1 MRKKP
6 IEFFEVMYNAA
17 YCLVQESKAKGD
29 RAKAADAE
37 KMLKSALILSP
48 KLNGPDMVA
57 KYNVLLNEAV
67 GIARPGQQAAPAA
80 AAPAQAGPG
89 K

>member
-17 YCLVQESKAKGD
+17 FCLVQEAKATGDRSKAG
-29 RAKAADAE
+29 DAE

-57 KYNVLLNEAV
+57 KYNVLLNEAIS
-67 GIARPGQQAAPAA
+67 IARPGQAAPA
-80 AAPAQAGPG
+80 G